1 MRRLRAAAADADAA
15 TASMVGEAAAT
26 SVLPGIMIIVEYRIL
41 CKLNEN

>member
-1 MRRLRAAAADADAA
+1 MRRLRAAAADAA
-15 TASMVGEAAAT
+15 TATVVGEAAAT